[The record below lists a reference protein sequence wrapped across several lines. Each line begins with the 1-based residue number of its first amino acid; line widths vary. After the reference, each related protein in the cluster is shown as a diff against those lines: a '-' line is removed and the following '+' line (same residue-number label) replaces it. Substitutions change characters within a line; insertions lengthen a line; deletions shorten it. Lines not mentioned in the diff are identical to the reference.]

1 MTNKRFRLDTGC
13 IIDQEENKVLSD
25 VQVRNL
31 LNNLAEENEQ
41 LKEELKEFKDFVY
54 SDEKILCY
62 SCVNCL
68 SKGIYQVECSEKGKV
83 DLHGSC
89 IAYLKKEV
97 EE

>member
-68 SKGIYQVECSEKGKV
+68 SKGIYKLNV
-83 DLHGSC
+83 
-89 IAYLKKEV
+89 LKKV
-97 EE
+97 K

>member
-83 DLHGSC
+83 DVHGSC
-89 IAYLKKEV
+89 LAYWKKEV